1 MLVILLPSAPSQC
14 YLLKDVV
21 QAVVPRFSTHC
32 LLDHSYQHTNTL
44 QYLKWNPKPLLFA
57 MLYKPAPSFP
67 VPLDTKLFKRILYL
81 YRINASSVLLLSVLK
96 NSQPQSLQILLCW
109 ILRFFFFW
117 TPVTCTLNLLP
128 DLMYLFSSF
137 LCCSLKI
144 FIWFIFQ
151 LTSLKF
157 CIRLALPLHFR
168 AVLGF
173 QENWEEGTET
183 PT

>member
-1 MLVILLPSAPSQC
+1 MLVILLPLAPSQC

-109 ILRFFFFW
+109 ILRFVLFFLDPSDLYVKPSTRPHVPLQFFSLLQSEDFYMIHLLVNFFKILHKAG
-117 TPVTCTLNLLP
+117 PTLA
-128 DLMYLFSSF
+128 F
-137 LCCSLKI
+137 
-144 FIWFIFQ
+144 
-151 LTSLKF
+151 
-157 CIRLALPLHFR
+157 
-168 AVLGF
+168 
-173 QENWEEGTET
+173 
-183 PT
+183 